1 MIANNR
7 VRWAAVVGA
16 VAVALAGCAAEPRAA
31 GETAIDAPRRMR
43 AVERLLERYD
53 HGTGLWENDAS
64 TWQSANALNSVIDY
78 MRGTGDRRYLGYVE
92 QTYAHGDVARTG
104 LPRTTGYN
112 DDELWWALAWIN
124 AFDLT
129 GEQRYLTA
137 ARTIVDGLDDQRA
150 SFCGGGMPWARV
162 GVDPELRPWRQV
174 NSITNALYLSATA
187 QLGARVE
194 PANRAGY
201 AARAT
206 ATWDWF
212 ARGAGGALV
221 DPAGMMNDHLDRYE
235 NTCVLVDENTR
246 WTYGQGEMLTGIVAL
261 YRLTGNAQ
269 LLGIADRIAATTTRN
284 GSPFLRDGILDEPSA
299 PGCPGPSCH
308 DAEIYRGVF
317 VRGYRDLLET
327 GRSRVASVDFLT
339 RQANSLRDT
348 EGEYGFRWQGVPQP
362 DDHPNFAT
370 QAAALDALNA
380 PHRATPQHSESPA

>member
-1 MIANNR
+1 
-7 VRWAAVVGA
+7 
-16 VAVALAGCAAEPRAA
+16 
-31 GETAIDAPRRMR
+31 MR